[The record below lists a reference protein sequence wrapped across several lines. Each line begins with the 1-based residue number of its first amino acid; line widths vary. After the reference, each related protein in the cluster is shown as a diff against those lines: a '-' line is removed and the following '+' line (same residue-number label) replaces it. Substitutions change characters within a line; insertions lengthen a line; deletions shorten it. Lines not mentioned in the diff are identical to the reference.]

1 MHNSAI
7 FQQQLGEFHT
17 MMQSSTSHLPRATFG
32 GAGWQPPQSL
42 QHLPLLGHASMS
54 LQVHVPSLGE
64 ASTLDPVNL
73 ETSTFGPSS
82 DANA

>member
-1 MHNSAI
+1 M
-7 FQQQLGEFHT
+7 GGFHT
-17 MMQSSTSHLPRATFG
+17 MMQPTTFG

-42 QHLPLLGHASMS
+42 QHLPMLGHASMS
-54 LQVHVPSLGE
+54 LQVHLPSLGE